1 MWACCWV
8 CLDDVVGVMHLHDV
22 VYIICRHSSA
32 VRRFSTIT
40 HQRLSDIVVKGLREP
55 WDIAGCDVTSQIYI
69 ADNWDCIWRVS
80 SDGEDA
86 DHWLPNLPSDKIS
99 PWSLSLTSS
108 RLLVT
113 SLFPRQLIQ
122 FDAEVGDKL
131 RCIPLPDYMFPYH
144 AVESPTGTFIVS
156 HLNTQLNEDQIS
168 QVSTEGQ
175 VLRQFS
181 GSVDW
186 AQHVAVDSYGN
197 IFVADSGNSRVL
209 LLDAQLALRRVIVD
223 EHQLNHNKPRRLFY
237 TEQSGQLLVVL
248 DYSVAVFDV
257 LCR

>member
-1 MWACCWV
+1 
-8 CLDDVVGVMHLHDV
+8 VVGVMHLHDV

-40 HQRLSDIVVKGLREP
+40 HQRLSDIVVKGLRKP
-55 WDIAGCDVTSQIYI
+55 WDIAGCNVTSQIYI

-80 SDGEDA
+80 SDGVGTK
-86 DHWLPNLPSDKIS
+86 HWLSKLPSDKIS
-99 PWSLSLTSS
+99 QWSLSLTSS

-113 SLFPRQLIQ
+113 SRFPHQLIQ

-131 RCIPLPDYMFPYH
+131 RCIPLPDYMSPYH
-144 AVESPTGTFIVS
+144 AVESLTRTFIVS
-156 HLNTQLNEDQIS
+156 HRNTQLNEDHIS
-168 QVSTEGQ
+168 EVSTEGQ

-186 AQHVAVDSYGN
+186 AQHVAVDSCGN
-197 IFVADSGNSRVL
+197 IFIADSGNGRVL
-209 LLDAQLALRRVIVD
+209 LLDAQLALRRVIID
-223 EHQLNHNKPRRLFY
+223 KHQLNHNKPWRLFY

-248 DYSVAVFDV
+248 DYSVAMFDV

>member
-1 MWACCWV
+1 
-8 CLDDVVGVMHLHDV
+8 VVGVMHLHDV

-80 SDGEDA
+80 PDGEDA

-122 FDAEVGDKL
+122 FDAPGGDKL

-144 AVESPTGTFIVS
+144 AVESPTGTFILS

-175 VLRQFS
+175 LLRQFS

-223 EHQLNHNKPRRLFY
+223 EHQLNHNKPRHLCYR
-237 TEQSGQLLVVL
+237 EQSGRLLVVL